1 MTMKNKKEL
10 QALDELVS
18 KGQIIEAFD
27 YYFADN
33 VTTRSENG
41 EHTTSKKQKRDWLT
55 SFFNEMS
62 SVDEIILHDH
72 FTEED
77 SSHSKF
83 TFVFTNRSGEKLRW
97 HEIISRKWKDGKVV
111 DEFYS
116 NGSLDDLKKSLKEK
130 EKGGRKKDK
139 EEKGEGK
146 KEKDKKEEKK
156 EKGEGKKE
164 KEEKKDKDKKHKGE
178 DKKGEKDKKKDKD
191 HKKDKKS
198 EKVEAAAVPEVKA
211 KAEPVAKAAPSKSA
225 PADKPPV
232 VKKTVVKKNDDLKII
247 EGIGPKIEEILKAY
261 KITSF
266 AALAKSEPL
275 LLKEILSNSGSR
287 FKMFDPT
294 SWPKQAQLA
303 VDGKWEELEQLK
315 NTLKAG
321 K

>member
-1 MTMKNKKEL
+1 MKNKKEL

-77 SSHSKF
+77 RSHSKF

-116 NGSLDDLKKSLKEK
+116 NGSLEDLKKNLKEK
-130 EKGGRKKDK
+130 EKGKKK
-139 EEKGEGK
+139 EKGEGK
-146 KEKDKKEEKK
+146 KEKDK
-156 EKGEGKKE
+156 

-191 HKKDKKS
+191 HKKDKDKKP
-198 EKVEAAAVPEVKA
+198 EKVSKEEVAVPEVKA
-211 KAEPVAKAAPSKSA
+211 KAEPVVKAAAPQSA
-225 PADKPPV
+225 PAAKPAVAKKPV
-232 VKKTVVKKNDDLKII
+232 VKKSDDLKIV

-261 KITSF
+261 KITTF
-266 AALAKSEPL
+266 ASLAKSEPL

>member
-1 MTMKNKKEL
+1 MKNKKEL

-77 SSHSKF
+77 RSHSKF

-130 EKGGRKKDK
+130 GKGKKEKGEKKEK
-139 EEKGEGK
+139 EEGK
-146 KEKDKKEEKK
+146 KEKDKKEE
-156 EKGEGKKE
+156 GKKDK

-178 DKKGEKDKKKDKD
+178 DKKEEKDKKKDKD
-191 HKKDKKS
+191 HKKDKDKKP
-198 EKVEAAAVPEVKA
+198 EKVSKEEVAVPEVKA
-211 KAEPVAKAAPSKSA
+211 KAEPVVKAAAPKSA
-225 PADKPPV
+225 PPAKPAVAKKPV
-232 VKKTVVKKNDDLKII
+232 VKKSDDLKIV

-261 KITSF
+261 KITTF

>member
-1 MTMKNKKEL
+1 MKNKKEL
-10 QALDELVS
+10 HALDELVS

-27 YYFADN
+27 HYFADN

-41 EHTTSKKQKRDWLT
+41 EHTTSKQQKRDWLT

-62 SVDEIILHDH
+62 SVDEIILHDS
-72 FTEED
+72 FLNED

-130 EKGGRKKDK
+130 GSKEKGSK
-139 EEKGEGK
+139 EKGNKEKGEAKKEHKEKDKKDDKK
-146 KEKDKKEEKK
+146 KEKDKKDV
-156 EKGEGKKE
+156 KG
-164 KEEKKDKDKKHKGE
+164 DKKK
-178 DKKGEKDKKKDKD
+178 EKDKKGKDTKSA
-191 HKKDKKS
+191 DKKT
-198 EKVEAAAVPEVKA
+198 EVAAAAAKVKL
-211 KAEPVAKAAPSKSA
+211 KADPVTETAAPEKTS
-225 PADKPPV
+225 V
-232 VKKTVVKKNDDLKII
+232 VKVSVTKKAPTAKRVIQKHDDLKII

-266 AALAKSEPL
+266 SGLAKSDPL

-303 VDGKWEELEQLK
+303 ADGKLEELEQLK
-315 NTLKAG
+315 NSLKAG